1 MAGHL
6 GETRVDPG
14 MQLIRITNVCLNW
27 WLGRAVKDDTEGVAD
42 AVLDDG
48 EVRRSNREIKLERR

>member
-1 MAGHL
+1 
-6 GETRVDPG
+6 